1 MSHLVAPS
9 HTAVHAIPLGRRI
22 REIMKAKG
30 NYYSIAAMSVRIG
43 INRETFRAML
53 NGEREIYTFELE
65 RISQDLKLPV
75 ERILQQDISA
85 IEDQLDDLLQHRNGL
100 DQALA
105 LALQVLEAA
114 IGISELCSSLNT
126 LGYIYFWQ
134 REIKSAHQT
143 WLEAYEYAQQISK
156 WFDDNQLLYRVLRNL
171 MSSYTERKE
180 YDKALEIVE
189 LVEPTFHSH
198 PGRMSALY
206 YTRAK
211 FNEYLGKMDEAT
223 HLSYKS
229 LEQSILFEDKDTLG
243 RAYINV
249 AHYEYLKGNYLLAKE
264 HLLRSLELL
273 TQSAMRLIAGKELV
287 KVLLKRGENK
297 QAEEMICFFLRNED
311 LMSHPHLEGK
321 LLVLLSRATNISE
334 YAERVVANHKYG
346 EVVRYLSCKYLINH
360 YRELGD
366 IAKSM
371 HYYESAEVL
380 LGSPTDV
387 LDEGDL

>member
-9 HTAVHAIPLGRRI
+9 HTFVNAIPLGRRI

-30 NYYSIAAMSVRIG
+30 NYYTISAMSVRIG
-43 INRETFRAML
+43 INRETFRSML
-53 NGEREIYTFELE
+53 NGERDIYNFELE
-65 RISQDLKLPV
+65 KIAHDMKLPI
-75 ERILQQDISA
+75 ERILQKDISLVEA
-85 IEDQLDDLLQHRNGL
+85 ELDELLRSRNDLDKAHE
-100 DQALA
+100 LA
-105 LALQVLEAA
+105 MKIHGVA
-114 IGISELCSSLNT
+114 IGISEICYSLNT

-134 REIKSAHQT
+134 HEINMAHRT

-156 WFDDNQLLYRVLRNL
+156 LFGDNNVLYRVLRNL

-189 LVEPTFHSH
+189 VVEPIFQSN

-211 FNEYLGKMDEAT
+211 FNEYLGKVDEAKE
-223 HLSYKS
+223 LSYKS
-229 LEQSILFEDKDTLG
+229 LEHSMLLDDKETLG

-249 AHYEYLKGNYLLAKE
+249 AHYEYLKENYEQAKK
-264 HLLRSLELL
+264 HLFNSLQLL
-273 TQSAMRLIAGKELV
+273 TQSDIRLIAGKEMV
-287 KVLLKRGENK
+287 KVLLKLGENQK
-297 QAEEMICFFLRNED
+297 AIDMIQTLLSSDILENH
-311 LMSHPHLEGK
+311 SHLHGK

-334 YAERVVANHKYG
+334 YAENVVSNDKYSR
-346 EVVRYLSCKYLINH
+346 VVRYLACKYLIKH
-360 YRELGD
+360 YRDVGD
-366 IAKSM
+366 VVKSM

-387 LDEGDL
+387 LDEGDM